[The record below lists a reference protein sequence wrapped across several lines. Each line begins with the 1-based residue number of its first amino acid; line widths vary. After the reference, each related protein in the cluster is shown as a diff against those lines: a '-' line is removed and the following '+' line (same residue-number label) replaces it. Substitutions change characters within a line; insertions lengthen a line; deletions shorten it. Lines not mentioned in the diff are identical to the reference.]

1 MAVQITDIGF
11 TQDTLTAVLS
21 DGRRLS
27 APLSWFPRLK
37 AAEAS
42 QLQDWQICA
51 AGEGVH
57 WPQLD
62 EDVGLAGLPSSEAT
76 VHPR

>member
-1 MAVQITDIGF
+1 MAVQITDVGF
-11 TQDTLTAVLS
+11 TQDTLTVVLS

-37 AAEAS
+37 AAEPS
-42 QLQDWQICA
+42 QLQDWKICA

-57 WPQLD
+57 WPRLD
-62 EDVGLAGLPSSEAT
+62 EDVGLAGLLRFEAT
-76 VHPR
+76 VPPR